1 MAPPAHPATASAPS
15 EADRVLTKAV
25 VRAGERLGL
34 TQRELAG
41 ILGVSPATLSRLA
54 RVREPRLLEAA
65 SKEGE
70 LAVQL
75 LRVYRSL
82 DALLGGDDEA
92 NRRWLRAENHHLGG
106 VPAALLQT
114 VTGLVHVAE
123 YLDAMR
129 GKG

>member
-1 MAPPAHPATASAPS
+1 MATRQQPRSVS
-15 EADRVLTKAV
+15 EPDRVLTKAV
-25 VRAGERLGL
+25 LRAGERFGL
-34 TQRELAG
+34 SQRELAG

-54 RVREPRLLEAA
+54 RRDRGRPLVAG

-75 LRVYRSL
+75 LRVFRSL

-92 NRRWLRAENHHLGG
+92 NRRWLRADNHHLAA
-106 VPAALLQT
+106 VPADLLQS

>member
-1 MAPPAHPATASAPS
+1 M
-15 EADRVLTKAV
+15 LTTAV

-34 TQRELAG
+34 SQRELAG

-54 RVREPRLLEAA
+54 RPREPRRLEAA

-106 VPAALLQT
+106 VPATLLQS

>member
-1 MAPPAHPATASAPS
+1 MASSAHPAITSAPS
-15 EADRVLTKAV
+15 EAERVLTKAV

-34 TQRELAG
+34 SQRELAG
-41 ILGVSPATLSRLA
+41 ILGVSPATVSRVA
-54 RVREPRLLEAA
+54 RPTDPRLLGAD
-65 SKEGE
+65 SKEAE

>member
-1 MAPPAHPATASAPS
+1 MTSLAHPATRSAPS

-25 VRAGERLGL
+25 VRAGERMGL
-34 TQRELAG
+34 SQRELAG

-54 RVREPRLLEAA
+54 RAREPRLLAAA

-92 NRRWLRAENHHLGG
+92 NRRWLRAENHHLRG
-106 VPAALLQT
+106 VPAALLQS

>member
-1 MAPPAHPATASAPS
+1 MRAQSNPAPTGTD
-15 EADRVLTKAV
+15 ADRVLTRAV

-34 TQRELAG
+34 SQRELAAV
-41 ILGVSPATLSRLA
+41 LGVSPATLSRLA
-54 RVREPRLLEAA
+54 RRAPGRLLEAA

-75 LRVYRSL
+75 LRVFRSL
-82 DALLGGDDEA
+82 DALLGGDEEA
-92 NRRWLRAENHHLGG
+92 CRRWLRADNLHLGG

-114 VTGLVHVAE
+114 VPGLVHVAE

>member
-1 MAPPAHPATASAPS
+1 MAPAAQPAAASAPA

-54 RVREPRLLEAA
+54 RAREPRLLEAA

>member
-1 MAPPAHPATASAPS
+1 MAPSTHPAAVPAPS

-34 TQRELAG
+34 SQRELAG

-54 RVREPRLLEAA
+54 RAREPRLLAAA